1 MDNHGKQEV
10 IQIMT
15 SVQRKKRSKRP
26 NQRKSKFNIST
37 DCLQKVKWNKWRKT
51 LLIGSSL
58 SGSKRWFSGKET
70 KKNTKTFTTKQH
82 NMPNYLLRHKKTLH
96 HY

>member
-37 DCLQKVKWNKWRKT
+37 DCLQKVK
-51 LLIGSSL
+51 
-58 SGSKRWFSGKET
+58 
-70 KKNTKTFTTKQH
+70 
-82 NMPNYLLRHKKTLH
+82 
-96 HY
+96 